1 MCESKAEKGLS
12 HETKCTSCK
21 DAQLAERKLLL
32 CSPLAR
38 GSEKGCESVQ
48 KGVCDGNTEKGKDFT
63 GACLFFRRYDDGLP
77 SGAHQKG
84 SFRIVW

>member
-1 MCESKAEKGLS
+1 MCESKVEKGLS

-38 GSEKGCESVQ
+38 EEFRKRNSFFFWKG
-48 KGVCDGNTEKGKDFT
+48 
-63 GACLFFRRYDDGLP
+63 RREYGEQSICIFHMHIRRQMLDKMDN
-77 SGAHQKG
+77 K
-84 SFRIVW
+84 